1 MPLFGSSSHVLDRKP
16 ELTTVTNNEEVEL
29 GALGSFDTETNGT
42 PRDQLDTEINGTPRD
57 QRDMARL
64 GRKQELKVS
73 THSVSRFCWS
83 ELTSTSATSSSSQSL
98 ASVSQPFL

>member
-1 MPLFGSSSHVLDRKP
+1 MTLFGSSSHVLDRKA

-29 GALGSFDTETNGT
+29 GAPQSF
-42 PRDQLDTEINGTPRD
+42 DTEINGTPRD

-73 THSVSRFCWS
+73 THCVSRFC
-83 ELTSTSATSSSSQSL
+83 
-98 ASVSQPFL
+98 